1 MSTGI
6 ENDFNSLLAPY
17 RETFLK
23 LFLDS
28 KKSIPANVFEPLRI
42 SRPSPAPSVGLQP
55 NFSTEIELQLGATSI
70 RTLFNEIQA
79 WINNHHKKDNNP
91 IKCTTEEFVRGV
103 RHADTQNRISLATEQ
118 IQGNGTQ
125 AAPQYWMMTYC
136 HPQNDLQDRTW
147 QTRIGIT
154 NLGNNRYTLSL
165 INEHSLK
172 AEYLGDPPALPPL
185 TTPKI
190 IRTILNLSEE
200 NGSWIATSGA
210 TPISGRAIYI
220 GHHEINDFVS
230 AIKDPCRKLLLVVLS
245 PSHSGRTERNT
256 KYSLDPETV
265 AKRLA
270 GVASVMALE
279 TNDLASGV
287 SYLGN
292 PIDPSIVPFN
302 GWSAVYW
309 PAVSGS
315 NNQPLMMHKFSD
327 TDLEDDPDTI
337 LSNWHLAALRYNV
350 NIQNAQVQH
359 GDTQIIRSADDMEAI
374 KRDHQLTQ
382 LRQKILDTAT
392 QPVGLSQEI
401 SLREREL
408 MDYIDMMEVENQ
420 RLTAERNG
428 LSSQVYDLKID
439 LEIARNNA
447 ETANHRAEKTRE
459 LIERL
464 KTHRPPSELT
474 DSTAPN
480 NIQDA
485 IELIG
490 KRYPARV
497 VLLADAINGAKEMT
511 SSNQPSTPATLNRAI
526 KLIEHLATTLWE
538 MKFGNGPMTPSSFK
552 DKTGFELA
560 FSEGSGVAKDNAL
573 KAHRTVIYKD
583 KLQTAYAHVKLGKK
597 PGNQL
602 RIHFFFDDI
611 DKKVVI
617 AKVVDHL
624 PIKSSR
630 NDGKRP

>member
-287 SYLGN
+287 TYLGN

-374 KRDHQLTQ
+374 KLTQ

-392 QPVGLSQEI
+392 QPVGLPQEI
-401 SLREREL
+401 SSLKIEMME
-408 MDYIDMMEVENQ
+408 YIDMLEVENQ

-439 LEIARNNA
+439 LEIARNDAISANA
-447 ETANHRAEKTRE
+447 RADATQVSIAN
-459 LIERL
+459 L
-464 KTHRPPSELT
+464 KIQRSPSELT
-474 DSTAPN
+474 HLREPS
-480 NIQDA
+480 NIQEA
-485 IELIG
+485 IEYIG
-490 KRYPARV
+490 KRYATRV
-497 VLLADAINGAKEMT
+497 VLHKDAIDGAKEMT
-511 SSNQPSTPATLNRAI
+511 ESKQPLNSGTLNRAI
-526 KLIEHLATTLWE
+526 KLIMHLATTLWV
-538 MKFGNGPMTPSSFK
+538 MKFETENITPRLFQN
-552 DKTGFELA
+552 KTGFELA

-583 KLQTAYAHVKLGKK
+583 KLQTAYPHVKLGSQ
-597 PGNQL
+597 PGNML
-602 RIHFFFDDI
+602 RIHFFFDEFE
-611 DKKVVI
+611 KKVVI

-624 PIKSSR
+624 PILSSR
-630 NDGKRP
+630 KDGSRP